1 MKKVCILT
9 ATRAE
14 YGLLKPIIEK
24 MIHAE
29 DIGVE
34 IVVTGAHLSPEYG
47 ETYKEIEADGFH
59 IGRKIDIL
67 LSGTSAA
74 SVSKSMGLA
83 MIGFGDYF
91 ETSRPD
97 MLIVLGDRYE
107 TFAVC
112 AAATNAR
119 IPIIH
124 LYGGET
130 TEGAVDEAYRHSI
143 TKMSHLHF
151 TSTEQYRDRVI
162 QLGENPENVYNVG
175 AIGVENALKATLFSK
190 KEIYEQ
196 LNLQGQ
202 AKYAVVTFHPVTL
215 ENATA
220 EQQVMELLG
229 ALERRGELVYIITK
243 ANADAGGALI
253 NHVLDEYAATHS
265 GVKVFSS
272 LGMKRYLS
280 ALKYSTMVI
289 GNSSSGIVEA
299 PTFHIPTVNIGDRQ
313 KGRMQAQ
320 SVINCEPLCADISAA
335 IETAEHFDCSQI
347 MNPYGKGNTSDTICK
362 IIAQKIQAGS
372 IDIKKKFYDLEKQR

>member
-24 MIHAE
+24 MIHIE
-29 DIGVE
+29 DIDVE

-47 ETYKEIEADGFH
+47 ETYKEIKADGFH

-97 MLIVLGDRYE
+97 MLLVLGDRYE

-119 IPIIH
+119 IPIVH

-151 TSTEQYRDRVI
+151 TSTEQYRNRVI

-175 AIGVENALKATLFSK
+175 SIGVENALKMTLFSK

-196 LNLQGQ
+196 LNLDD
-202 AKYAVVTFHPVTL
+202 KSEYAVVTFHPVTL

-220 EQQVMELLG
+220 ELQVKELLK
-229 ALERRGELVYIITK
+229 ALERRPERVYIITK

-253 NHVLDEYAATHS
+253 NNVLDEYAAAHS
-265 GVKVFSS
+265 EVKVFSS

-299 PTFHIPTVNIGDRQ
+299 PTFHIPTINIGDRQ
-313 KGRMQAQ
+313 KGRMQAE
-320 SVINCEPLCADISAA
+320 SVINCEPLCSDISAA
-335 IETAEHFDCSQI
+335 IETAEYFDCSQI
-347 MNPYGKGNTSDTICK
+347 TNPYGKGNTSDMICK
-362 IIAQKIQAGS
+362 IVIQKIQADS
-372 IDIKKKFYDLEKQR
+372 INIKKRFYDLEKLK